1 MSDKNKKYFDNL
13 ISKTKIYLGIILIL
27 LIYVVVEH
35 PTFLIPSILVYIIIC
50 AYTYYANKKR
60 KNEISETLQDLT
72 ITVDS
77 AAKTS
82 MINSPL
88 PLVILESDGRII
100 WKSAKFIT
108 EFSNVDILSYID
120 DLNIDITGEIQN
132 KKEIKNR

>member
-72 ITVDS
+72 ITVD
-77 AAKTS
+77 
-82 MINSPL
+82 
-88 PLVILESDGRII
+88 
-100 WKSAKFIT
+100 
-108 EFSNVDILSYID
+108 
-120 DLNIDITGEIQN
+120 
-132 KKEIKNR
+132 